1 MDVVLGANGHV
12 GAAVAQTLLAR
23 GRAVTVALRSPT
35 QAPTWEQ
42 RGATVAIVD
51 VCNTPAL
58 ATLLGQAHRAFV
70 LNPPASPA
78 LDTDKVE
85 RASAHAI
92 VAALQKV
99 TLEKIVVQSTYGA
112 QPGAHCADLGV
123 LYELEQAVQ
132 ALATPCCI
140 VRAAYYMS
148 NWLPLMATA
157 RTTGLLPSLVPAHQ
171 RVPMVAPQDVGQLGA
186 HLLAAPI
193 TETGLYA
200 IEGPTPYS
208 PTDVA
213 ACLNAAPNPPVTV
226 QSIPKSDWENYY
238 LANGFSHMAAR
249 SYATM
254 TAIFTDQ
261 TYNCPQHPHKGATDL
276 ATYFA
281 QALLPNA

>member
-1 MDVVLGANGHV
+1 M
-12 GAAVAQTLLAR
+12 
-23 GRAVTVALRSPT
+23 
-35 QAPTWEQ
+35 
-42 RGATVAIVD
+42 
-51 VCNTPAL
+51 
-58 ATLLGQAHRAFV
+58 
-70 LNPPASPA
+70 
-78 LDTDKVE
+78 E

-148 NWLPLMATA
+148 NWLPLVATA
-157 RTTGLLPSLVPAHQ
+157 HTTGLLPSLVPAHQ
-171 RVPMVAPQDVGQLGA
+171 RVPMVAPQDAGQLGA
-186 HLLAAPI
+186 HLLAAPV

-200 IEGPTPYS
+200 IEGPSPYS
-208 PTDVA
+208 PADVA
-213 ACLNAAPNPPVTV
+213 ACLSATHNQPVTV
-226 QSIPKSDWENYY
+226 ETIPKPEWENYY
-238 LANGFSHMAAR
+238 LANGFSHMAAT

-254 TAIFTDQ
+254 TAIFTHQ
-261 TYNCPQHPHKGATDL
+261 TYERPQHPHKGATDL

-281 QALLPNA
+281 QALRTNTYRRSGAHISRPLNTPVAALRPWPCPLRPASDQARMVWPTPMPEPFPSPAWRQWPAAAGGQGNNPVPPSSPCC